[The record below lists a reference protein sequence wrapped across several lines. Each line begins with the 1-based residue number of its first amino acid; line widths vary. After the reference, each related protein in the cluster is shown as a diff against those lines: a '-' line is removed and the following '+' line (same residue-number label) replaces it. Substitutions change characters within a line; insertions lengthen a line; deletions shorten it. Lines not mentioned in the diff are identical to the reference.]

1 MDLGKLEYFL
11 VQHNTWIVVNGP
23 AAVWSRLG
31 NISTVGS
38 HDPTRRKNSYL
49 WCCMILE
56 QQNVIIMETPLQ
68 IFNQGIQNHSVHSVS
83 GRSFVLT
90 RRLKSWLKSTVDGLR
105 PQTVLENL
113 YNTIVPVEVSGHL
126 ITPPWKSDSVLI
138 FCILLEL
145 GLAHL
150 LEEFATNGTSDK
162 SLPID
167 KHDLRVLVQNLS
179 HEDDSLADRFFEIQW
194 RYCAAVVDLDG
205 IYEWQQEMV
214 IPICFQSL
222 IAEGRTA
229 KVYEIAVPED
239 FIGQRLAHR
248 FPHCRRY
255 LDSALNICPGWVG
268 QVLLNFPLWVQK
280 LISEIVLSI
289 CVEDL
294 RQMEYRPWEERNGNF
309 PGNG

>member
-1 MDLGKLEYFL
+1 
-11 VQHNTWIVVNGP
+11 
-23 AAVWSRLG
+23 
-31 NISTVGS
+31 
-38 HDPTRRKNSYL
+38 
-49 WCCMILE
+49 
-56 QQNVIIMETPLQ
+56 METPLQ
-68 IFNQGIQNHSVHSVS
+68 IFNQGIQNHSIHSVS

-90 RRLKSWLKSTVDGLR
+90 RRLKSWLNSTVDSLR
-105 PQTVLENL
+105 PQTVLESL
-113 YNTIVPVEVSGHL
+113 YNTIVSIEVSGHL

-150 LEEFATNGTSDK
+150 LEGFTTNGTSDK

-167 KHDLRVLVQNLS
+167 ERDLCALTQNLG

-205 IYEWQQEMV
+205 IYEWQQGMV
-214 IPICFQSL
+214 IPICFQNL

-239 FIGQRLAHR
+239 FIGQRLAND

-255 LDSALNICPGWVG
+255 LDSDLNICPGWVSRI
-268 QVLLNFPLWVQK
+268 LSNFPLWAQ
-280 LISEIVLSI
+280 EID
-289 CVEDL
+289 C
-294 RQMEYRPWEERNGNF
+294 PK
-309 PGNG
+309 